1 MAELVTIPSE
11 GAVAAGDAVPR
22 AGSRAFARFRRHR
35 LALFGVVTILVLVLG
50 SAVGPYLIPFD
61 ELFIDIRHRFA
72 PPFISAHV
80 LGTDPLGRD
89 LRSRIFVGGALP
101 LLCAALMLVVA
112 FRIGLPR
119 SLTAADRARGRRRS
133 SASSPSSAS
142 PCRG

>member
-1 MAELVTIPSE
+1 MAELATIPSE
-11 GAVAAGDAVPR
+11 GIIAAAMPR
-22 AGSRAFARFRRHR
+22 QGPRPRFARFRRHR

-89 LRSRIFVGGALP
+89 LLAACSRPAGSRLP
-101 LLCAALMLVVA
+101 W
-112 FRIGLPR
+112 
-119 SLTAADRARGRRRS
+119 
-133 SASSPSSAS
+133 AS
-142 PCRG
+142 PPCCSAPSAP